1 MSIYYTSYNKFL
13 ILTGLASFDKVLQT
27 YHLAK
32 RELGEILSSCEMM
45 DRLSLDVS
53 IRNLGMKNPLTGH
66 EDGHEFYMVIE
77 TSGSH
82 TSHDE
87 EKLSSFVE
95 KAINDNIIEDG
106 TLTNEKTKVNVCK
119 MKNICC
125 VQIIF
130 SKNFH

>member
-1 MSIYYTSYNKFL
+1 M
-13 ILTGLASFDKVLQT
+13 ASFDKVLET

-32 RELGEILSSCEMM
+32 RQLGEILSSCEMI

-53 IRNLGMKNPLTGH
+53 INNLGMKNPLSR

-82 TSHDE
+82 LAHDE

-95 KAINDNIIEDG
+95 KAINDDMIEDG
-106 TLTNEKTKVNVCK
+106 TLTNETTKLNVC
-119 MKNICC
+119 NRIIICHIHI
-125 VQIIF
+125 VTF
-130 SKNFH
+130 